1 MLITVWDVFCAPIF
15 QQCNPQI
22 TAGAAGMRNAVRWAY
37 TQERYD
43 VTEFLVGG
51 EILII
56 EGSALAEHADDE
68 GLIAYVDAL
77 HRAKVSALWRWNCWI
92 SSTRFL
98 ERWRN
103 EPMNLVCR

>member
-22 TAGAAGMRNAVRWAY
+22 AAGAAGMRNAVRWAY

-77 HRAKVSALWRWNCWI
+77 HRAKVRRFGDGIGGFLQRG
-92 SSTRFL
+92 SSSVGATSR
-98 ERWRN
+98 
-103 EPMNLVCR
+103 

>member
-22 TAGAAGMRNAVRWAY
+22 AAGAAGMRNAVRWAY

-68 GLIAYVDAL
+68 GLIAYVDACTGL
-77 HRAKVSALWRWNCWI
+77 R
-92 SSTRFL
+92 
-98 ERWRN
+98 
-103 EPMNLVCR
+103 

>member
-22 TAGAAGMRNAVRWAY
+22 AAGAAGMRNAVRWAY

-56 EGSALAEHADDE
+56 DGIGGFLQRGS
-68 GLIAYVDAL
+68 
-77 HRAKVSALWRWNCWI
+77 
-92 SSTRFL
+92 SSVGATSR
-98 ERWRN
+98 
-103 EPMNLVCR
+103 

>member
-1 MLITVWDVFCAPIF
+1 MHLSSSSVSADRRWCGGDE
-15 QQCNPQI
+15 
-22 TAGAAGMRNAVRWAY
+22 NAVRWAY

-68 GLIAYVDAL
+68 G
-77 HRAKVSALWRWNCWI
+77 
-92 SSTRFL
+92 
-98 ERWRN
+98 
-103 EPMNLVCR
+103 